1 MVGSSVS
8 GDLFDDGCNKSIR
21 KPNLYKV
28 LKKPNNDVI
37 YENINVK
44 NVASRPLVN
53 PFSQSEIEYQN
64 IITTEDR

>member
-8 GDLFDDGCNKSIR
+8 GDLVDDGCDESIR
-21 KPNLYKV
+21 KPNLYKI
-28 LKKPNNDVI
+28 LKKPSNDVI

-44 NVASRPLVN
+44 NVASRALVN
-53 PFSQSEIEYQN
+53 PFNQSEIEYQN

>member
-1 MVGSSVS
+1 MNES
-8 GDLFDDGCNKSIR
+8 NKSIR